1 MKKVKHIL
9 LFIATLIVSSAAAQ
23 DTARRY
29 DAFFLEAICQQEKGN
44 HDAAFDLL
52 THCVEIDSTRSEA
65 FFYLARYYD
74 YLKNKT
80 HFFDSTPGRFVVFFP
95 SDWHIAK
102 VQTKKKDQTI
112 RVIVIKVDYM

>member
-9 LFIATLIVSSAAAQ
+9 FFIATLAVSSAAAQ

-74 YLKNKT
+74 YLKNKEKALAYSEKAAQLEP
-80 HFFDSTPGRFVVFFP
+80 DNE
-95 SDWHIAK
+95 
-102 VQTKKKDQTI
+102 TI
-112 RVIVIKVDYM
+112 TISPVDNMTRLSMRWNAYMA